1 MRGRIVWIWALS
13 LFLVLACGDDDDPA
27 GPPSGGGDSTPAR
40 VRLSSTSLTF
50 IAIDDSAQ
58 LAATVENASGQP
70 VSATVTWESEDEAV
84 AVVRPTGWV
93 IAKGD
98 GTTNVVAKAGSVSAT
113 ATVKVDV
120 SGTPAK
126 VTITPGTATLVALE
140 DSVLLTV
147 VVENAHGDAIS
158 GVTVTW
164 SSTDEEVVVVRPSGW
179 VVAKADGSA
188 KVVATTGSLAD
199 TAEVE
204 VARVPAIIVPDED
217 RVWVGE
223 GRTETVTA
231 VVQDRNGHEIP
242 GVEVTWTSRDPAI
255 ATVTDEGVVTGRRRG
270 GKTEIVAGAG
280 EASTAIPVE
289 VMDQLFY
296 HTPNDGLVIIDED
309 GTVRSSFGG
318 DVNNR
323 VVQPAW
329 SPDGSKIAYAK
340 RRNIGGTEKTDI
352 FVYDVGSRLDRQLT
366 DTGLDS
372 APTWSPDG
380 TKIAFISRRE
390 PLITP
395 ELFVMNATD
404 GSGVTRLTN
413 NSNQD
418 INPVWAPV
426 GNLIAVQRNVSGNY
440 DIIVVD
446 ANGGGETT
454 VANNSASEVDPAWFP
469 DGSRVLY
476 RRLDSSGGAGQY
488 FSVRPDGS
496 DVQNHNWGS
505 ALGHDNQHASVS
517 PDGRWL
523 SHSTFGFSP
532 TIGAP
537 RWHIYLRLIG
547 GGPND
552 FSEID
557 GDLNTD
563 VTMLKW
569 APAPE
574 SDKIAYLRGT
584 DRTSLPYDLI
594 VAKLT
599 IGENGKIIV
608 VEQTKVAELP
618 VNTNVHAFAWRPRPR
633 P

>member
-50 IAIDDSAQ
+50 IAIDDSVQ
-58 LAATVENASGQP
+58 LTATVENASGQP
-70 VSATVTWESEDEAV
+70 VSATVTWESE
-84 AVVRPTGWV
+84 
-93 IAKGD
+93 
-98 GTTNVVAKAGSVSAT
+98 
-113 ATVKVDV
+113 
-120 SGTPAK
+120 
-126 VTITPGTATLVALE
+126 
-140 DSVLLTV
+140 
-147 VVENAHGDAIS
+147 
-158 GVTVTW
+158 
-164 SSTDEEVVVVRPSGW
+164 DEEVVVVRPSGW

-366 DTGLDS
+366 DTGLES

-505 ALGHDNQHASVS
+505 ALGDDNQHASVS

-532 TIGAP
+532 TMGAP

-584 DRTSLPYDLI
+584 ERTSLPYDLI

-599 IGENGKIIV
+599 TGENGKIIA